1 MLFPSWVR
9 TFERLALAVLVVA
22 LGACAKVN
30 DTALG
35 LVSTK
40 VPAYAIVNG
49 SLISGEVVLIP
60 DRTARVTLGSNQ
72 ALRCAGS
79 MRHTATLSGS
89 VALTCSDAS
98 TTELQYTLLTETRG
112 YAYGSNANG
121 PTSLVFGLPPAD
133 ARAFLTVPAGK
144 RLALSAATGTLE
156 LQ

>member
-1 MLFPSWVR
+1 MHFGNCVR
-9 TFERLALAVLVVA
+9 TVGLLSVVL
-22 LGACAKVN
+22 LSGCAKVN

-49 SLISGEVVLIP
+49 SLLSGEVVLIP
-60 DRTARVTLGSNQ
+60 DRTGRAQLGSNQ

-79 MRHTATLSGS
+79 LRHTATLSGS

-98 TTELQYTLLTETRG
+98 TIDLQYTLITETRG

-121 PTSLVFGLPPAD
+121 PASLVFGLPPAD
-133 ARAFLTVPAGK
+133 ARAFLTVPAGR
-144 RLALSAATGTLE
+144 RLALSAAGTLE
-156 LQ
+156 LQAAP

>member
-1 MLFPSWVR
+1 MFFRSCAR
-9 TFERLALAVLVVA
+9 TLGQLALAVLVVS

-40 VPAYAIVNG
+40 VPAYAIING

-60 DRTARVTLGSNQ
+60 DRTGRVQLGSNV

-79 MRHTATLSGS
+79 MRHTATPSGS
-89 VALTCSDAS
+89 VSLTCSDAS

-112 YAYGSNANG
+112 YGYGNNANG
-121 PTSLVFGLPPAD
+121 PTSLVFGLPAAD